1 MVITIISNIGLLFIM
16 TVRIQTYI
24 VAVSIAVLF
33 GVCTLIM
40 TNSGGPI
47 AFVSSSLSA
56 AASSVGD
63 QGAAKMHLDEAMK
76 ALQAGDTEGAKL
88 HLGEADKVLS
98 EGGAKLHLGEA
109 MKALQAGDIEGAKT
123 HTQVAIDNL

>member
-1 MVITIISNIGLLFIM
+1 M

-33 GVCTLIM
+33 GVCTVIM

-47 AFVSSSLSA
+47 AFVSSPLSA
-56 AASSVGD
+56 AASSIGD

-76 ALQAGDTEGAKL
+76 ALQAGDNAGAKM
-88 HLGEADKVLS
+88 HMEEADKVLS
-98 EGGAKLHLGEA
+98 EGGAKMHLDNA
-109 MKALQAGDIEGAKT
+109 MKALQAGDNAGAT
-123 HTQVAIDNL
+123 RHTQAAQDNL